1 MMVAPVDI
9 VFGLIIAVGAVL
21 SGLGYYSYRRCD
33 QLGVTALAAFAA
45 VLGLGALF
53 GGLLG
58 LFIPARLEDPD
69 LLLWG
74 QLSVLFWG
82 LSAVPW
88 LVFSLQYTGRAS
100 RMRFRTVGLLYVPFG
115 IVPVI
120 FLINLV
126 EPEGT
131 VALISI
137 ISSLVIIYCLG
148 IVLLGSFLVVQAS
161 RSYVHLSVRN
171 GVALAATPVITF
183 MAINSVSILQ
193 QASELAAAGLFL
205 AGFGLATLAFGGA
218 LLRGEF
224 LDSTPAVETIGER
237 AIAQET
243 DDLVFVVDEDDS
255 IVKCNETATETLNIP
270 RETLLGK
277 PLRATLGHDS
287 GTLADMATMTLETD
301 EGTRRYD
308 PQVSRITAG
317 DDAPLGAVLSL
328 RDVTEREL
336 REQRLAVLNR
346 VLRHNLR
353 NKVEVIKSHAE
364 VLHDGRDDH
373 ADTIVTAAD
382 SIAGLGQSA
391 RTIDQFVSDS
401 AGTTTVDLAETV
413 RSTVE
418 TVEADESDVSV
429 SLDLPESA
437 TVVTNQRALA
447 GALESAIDNAI
458 SYADSAVT
466 ISVEEAADGYA
477 VTITDDG
484 PGIPDGELESL
495 DTGTE
500 TALQH
505 GTGLGLWQLKWAVT
519 TMGGDLAFD
528 TTDGTTVRF
537 TVPDQ
542 GDEGT
547 EHSPHRSAQ

>member
-58 LFIPARLEDPD
+58 LFIPSRLEDPD

-100 RMRFRTVGLLYVPFG
+100 RIRLRTVGLLYVPFG

-243 DDLVFVVDEDDS
+243 DDLVFVVDGDDS

-277 PLRATLGHDS
+277 PLRATLGDDS

-401 AGTTTVDLAETV
+401 AGTTMVDLAETV

-418 TVEADESDVSV
+418 TVE
-429 SLDLPESA
+429 
-437 TVVTNQRALA
+437 RALA

-466 ISVEEAADGYA
+466 ISVEEAADGYE